1 MNVHLVARGVAS
13 LVVTAG
19 LGLAGA
25 VAVDADG
32 TPAPSPTSVP
42 TTSPHPVITL
52 GALQARCTAAVQK
65 RLGTLG
71 ADASFIKQSASL
83 TSADQATLE
92 GQVSA
97 DQTGLTA
104 LEATI
109 NSDTTL
115 VQAHADCELI
125 VTGYRVYLLEGPK
138 IHEVIAADG
147 IEKVDATFN
156 TLAPELQTLINN
168 SSVSAIVK
176 AEAQTDLN
184 DLISKVTA
192 SHTSISGVT
201 SSVINLTPAGYPGNK
216 VDLTSARSNI
226 KTARSDLS
234 GARADANQII
244 KLLGA

>member
-1 MNVHLVARGVAS
+1 M
-13 LVVTAG
+13 TAG
-19 LGLAGA
+19 LGIAGA

-71 ADASFIKQSASL
+71 ADASFVKQSAAL

-92 GQVSA
+92 GQISA

-109 NSDTTL
+109 KADTTL
-115 VQAHADCELI
+115 LQAHTDCELI
-125 VTGYRVYLLEGPK
+125 VTGYRVYLLEDPK
-138 IHEVIAADG
+138 MHEVIAADG

-156 TLAPELQTLINN
+156 TLAPRTADPHQQFVGVRNHEGR
-168 SSVSAIVK
+168 SADGSQRFDQQGDRF
-176 AEAQTDLN
+176 ADL
-184 DLISKVTA
+184 DFR
-192 SHTSISGVT
+192 G
-201 SSVINLTPAGYPGNK
+201 
-216 VDLTSARSNI
+216 R
-226 KTARSDLS
+226 R
-234 GARADANQII
+234 RQ
-244 KLLGA
+244 